1 RRPRIVMAER
11 SKRLKALLEAPE
23 ILVIPGI
30 YDGYSARLAE
40 AAGFAV
46 AAISG
51 AGVSE
56 SHLGWA
62 DMGVMS
68 FKDNLEAC
76 RAIAAFSGLP
86 LIADGDTGYGNAT
99 TVHFTVRAFEAA
111 GVAALMLED
120 QVWPKRCG
128 HMAGKQVITEAEMV
142 EKVKAACNA
151 RIDDDFVIRA
161 RTDAAGPLGLNAAID
176 RLNAY
181 AEAGADTLFADALLS
196 AEDIE
201 TVARNVPKPLTVNM
215 GLGIRARPTTPL
227 IHPAKLQAMGVAAV
241 SYPRLLSTAAV
252 RGMMNAIAAFEDMLD
267 SGEAVDRPDLLVG
280 FDEINK
286 LTGFDHLTGLDET
299 YAHEQEGSAHG
310 HDDD

>member
-1 RRPRIVMAER
+1 MAEK

-23 ILVIPGI
+23 ILVIPGV

-40 AAGFAV
+40 AAEFTV

-56 SHLGWA
+56 SHLGWS

-128 HMAGKQVITEAEMV
+128 HMAGKQVVPEAEMV
-142 EKVKAACNA
+142 QKIKAACDA
-151 RIDDDFVIRA
+151 RIDHDFIIRA
-161 RTDAAGPLGLNAAID
+161 RTDAAGPLGVGAAID

-196 AEDIE
+196 AGDIE
-201 TVARNVPKPLTVNM
+201 AVARNVPKPLTVNM

-227 IHPAKLQAMGVAAV
+227 IHPKDLQAMGVAAV

-252 RGMMNAIAAFEDMLD
+252 RGMMNALAAFKDMLD
-267 SGEAVDRPDLLVG
+267 GTEAVDRPDLLVG

-286 LTGFDHLTGLDET
+286 LTGFDHLTNLDLT
-299 YAHEQEGSAHG
+299 YAHDPEGSAHG
-310 HDDD
+310 HDGD